1 MSFFQ
6 EVAVGFEGISHVVRR
21 RRHYELDDQGP
32 VLSPSA
38 VDDLRKFSHFVFL
51 SYVKLKLGSQWP
63 GELSVTSDRQMTSFL
78 WQKAKR
84 S

>member
-1 MSFFQ
+1 M
-6 EVAVGFEGISHVVRR
+6 GFEGISHVVRR

-78 WQKAKR
+78 WQKAMR
-84 S
+84 SERAS